1 MIDGN
6 KKHVTTNAMQR
17 TGIRKAA
24 ILVASL
30 DRFAADRLLDQLSP
44 ECADLVRQAAMHIDM
59 ADMGERRR
67 VLEEF
72 RRAGMLLPDPYPP
85 GIELDDSV
93 TIELGRTST
102 ALSPCDW
109 SALAE
114 KLIDLPPRPRSMAD
128 ATPNSQNSSENTK
141 PFGFLRN
148 IESSRL
154 LQLLDGERP
163 QTVALVLSHL
173 PPSQAAEVLSQFIP
187 SRQVEI
193 VRRLVALENTDA
205 ELLLEIEQTIEARWL
220 RLSALEPKRIGP
232 ETAAKIFA
240 ACDCRTANVILDNL
254 AAYDKPLAEQFTRR
268 RTA

>member
-1 MIDGN
+1 
-6 KKHVTTNAMQR
+6 
-17 TGIRKAA
+17 
-24 ILVASL
+24 
-30 DRFAADRLLDQLSP
+30 
-44 ECADLVRQAAMHIDM
+44 
-59 ADMGERRR
+59 
-67 VLEEF
+67 
-72 RRAGMLLPDPYPP
+72 
-85 GIELDDSV
+85 
-93 TIELGRTST
+93 
-102 ALSPCDW
+102 
-109 SALAE
+109 
-114 KLIDLPPRPRSMAD
+114 MAD
-128 ATPNSQNSSENTK
+128 ATPNSTTSSENAK

-148 IESSRL
+148 IESSQF

-193 VRRLVALENTDA
+193 VRRLVALENTDP
-205 ELLLEIEQTIEARWL
+205 ELLFEIEQTIEARWL
-220 RLSALEPKRIGP
+220 RLSALEPKRIGA